1 MTVAGPAERVHP
13 SRDDPFVSGL
23 SECVG
28 GPAGVRIV
36 PHAWWTPARVLL
48 ALVTVV
54 CALAVTWAHF
64 WRVSATLS
72 GSMGFMAFALA
83 ATGFTTLALATTWLL
98 AGVRAHRPWDAAAFA
113 VAPLLLFWGP
123 AAWDVVGTGVL
134 AWPLLAGALWTWA
147 RGRRAWAGTLLVL
160 AVVVVLRTVV
170 AHQGAGDAPD
180 GSWWLVLQQV
190 RGDWLPT
197 RGVWA
202 GVSVLVV
209 AWCAGVLVLGVR
221 ASRRPRFA
229 QVLFLV
235 AGGVLLALPVNPAA
249 YALLLLPLAALARP
263 RWRDLVVWQAAELV
277 HAVMHGWY
285 LDGLLH
291 PVGEGSAVLYW
302 LAVLARVAGL
312 MWLMGT
318 VVRDVVR
325 PQSDPVRLSRP

>member
-1 MTVAGPAERVHP
+1 MTAAGPVDRVHP

-28 GPAGVRIV
+28 GPAGVRIA
-36 PHAWWTPARVLL
+36 PHAWWTPTRVLL
-48 ALVTVV
+48 ALATLV

-64 WRVSATLS
+64 WRVSSTLS
-72 GSMGFMAFALA
+72 GAMGFTAFALA
-83 ATGFTTLALATTWLL
+83 ATGFTALVLATTWLL
-98 AGVRAHRPWDAAAFA
+98 AGVHAHRPWDAAAFA
-113 VAPLLLFWGP
+113 VAPLLLFLGP

-147 RGRRAWAGTLLVL
+147 RGRRAWAGVLLVL
-160 AVVVVLRTVV
+160 AVLVVLRTVV
-170 AHQGAGDAPD
+170 AHQGTGDAWD
-180 GSWWLVLQQV
+180 GSWWLVLQQA

-197 RGVWA
+197 RGVWVVA
-202 GVSVLVV
+202 GALAV
-209 AWCAGVLVLGVR
+209 AWCVGVLVLGVR
-221 ASRRPRFA
+221 AARRPRCA

-235 AGGVLLALPVNPAA
+235 AGGVLLVLPVSPPA
-249 YALLLLPLAALARP
+249 YALWLLPLAALARP
-263 RWRDLVVWQAAELV
+263 RWRDLVVWQVAELI

-302 LAVLARVAGL
+302 LAVLARIAGL
-312 MWLMGT
+312 VWLMVM

-325 PQSDPVRLSRP
+325 PQSDPVRLSSP